1 MKLCCPMS
9 EMREERIADS
19 GYRNSELIDS
29 WLVSFFFFFSLLI
42 MRVWRGSEFIPLS
55 PKL

>member
-9 EMREERIADS
+9 EMREDRIADS

-29 WLVSFFFFFSLLI
+29 WLVSFFFFLSLMI
-42 MRVWRGSEFIPLS
+42 MCVWRGSEFIRLS

>member
-29 WLVSFFFFFSLLI
+29 WLVSCFFFSLLI